1 MAERILDLLRDR
13 IAAASLGRRAA
24 QLVRTDFN
32 LEVTVERYAAIYDNL
47 VRCSIQNNSPVLEGR
62 ALEHESYAPNVT
74 RFGD

>member
-13 IAAASLGRRAA
+13 IAAAAMGRRAA

-32 LEVTVERYAAIYDNL
+32 LDVTVARYAAVYDNL
-47 VRCSIQNNSPVLEGR
+47 VRCSIRNSSPVLEGT
-62 ALEHESYAPNVT
+62 LEHESYAPNVT